1 MSVVNIRDFSDVD
14 GQALNNVA
22 LAAFFQF
29 RNQYSDWPAMA
40 DGVSRMSQ
48 LASIGEIIVAEHEG
62 HIVGGVA
69 YVPGGRPKAAYFD
82 QSWPI
87 IRMLVVAPDARSK
100 GIGRRLTE
108 ECVLRARRD
117 KAPLIALHTTKIMS
131 VAQPMY
137 VRMGFELIRDAPPIY
152 GVPYAVYTKTL

>member
-1 MSVVNIRDFSDVD
+1 MSVVRIRDFSEAD
-14 GQALNNVA
+14 GPALNSVA
-22 LAAFFQF
+22 LAAFSQFQD
-29 RNQYSDWPAMA
+29 QYSDWPAMA

-48 LASIGEIIVAEHEG
+48 LASTGEIVVGECHG
-62 HIVGGVA
+62 RIVGGVV

-82 QSWPI
+82 QTWPI
-87 IRMLVVAPDARSK
+87 IRMLVVAPDARGQ

-108 ECVLRARRD
+108 ECILRARRD

-137 VRMGFELIRDAPPIY
+137 LRMGFELIRDAPPIY

>member
-1 MSVVNIRDFSDVD
+1 
-14 GQALNNVA
+14 
-22 LAAFFQF
+22 
-29 RNQYSDWPAMA
+29 MA

-48 LASIGEIIVAEHEG
+48 LASIGEIIVAEHDG
-62 HIVGGVA
+62 QIIGGVA

-87 IRMLVVAPDARSK
+87 IRMLVVAPDARGK

-108 ECVLRARRD
+108 ECISRARRD
-117 KAPLIALHTTKIMS
+117 KAPQIALHTTKIMS

-137 VRMGFELIRDAPPIY
+137 VRMGFELIRDTPPIY
-152 GVPYAVYTKTL
+152 GSHMRSTPSHCDRSRLPLCIKADIDGRVRHVS